1 MAKYRDAAGCATL
14 LALLN
19 AGHNSLDDLI
29 DGPKVTFRYLRG
41 GRSVRVILGGVAH
54 ERGQPDRALSFPFRE
69 PVFGYSLGYF
79 LVGYGGPERGPGARH
94 DAPDVVATAAGGDPT
109 AFAELVGEVV
119 HPMWHMF
126 VEAGRCREVCQGVE
140 GVSVAAV
147 LGEDQVWT
155 EGAKDFGN
163 DGLEAGDPGLV
174 VRVGLERHVDG
185 VADAAVAAILIDPA
199 AAREEV
205 AARLVHGEG
214 QDVGVAVEHPL
225 HTIAVVGVCVDVG
238 DADAWILLFEA

>member
-41 GRSVRVILGGVAH
+41 WRSVRVILGGVAH

-126 VEAGRCREVCQGVE
+126 VEAGRCREVCEGVE
-140 GVSVAAV
+140 
-147 LGEDQVWT
+147 
-155 EGAKDFGN
+155 
-163 DGLEAGDPGLV
+163 
-174 VRVGLERHVDG
+174 RYVDG
-185 VADAAVAAILIDPA
+185 ESDAIVTALLPHLTRPWEQVAS
-199 AAREEV
+199 
-205 AARLVHGEG
+205 RLVHRDG

-225 HTIAVVGVCVDVG
+225 HAVAVVGVGVDVG
-238 DADAWILLFEA
+238 DADAGMFLSQA

>member
-94 DAPDVVATAAGGDPT
+94 DAPDVVATAAGGDP
-109 AFAELVGEVV
+109 AAPAELVGKVV
-119 HPMWHMF
+119 HPLGHVL
-126 VEAGRCREVCQGVE
+126 VEAGRCGEVGKGVE
-140 GVSVAAV
+140 GMAVAAV
-147 LGEDQVWT
+147 LGEDQVRT
-155 EGAKDFGN
+155 EGAKDLGD
-163 DGLEAGDPGLV
+163 DGLERGDPGLIV
-174 VRVGLERHVDG
+174 GVGL
-185 VADAAVAAILIDPA
+185 
-199 AAREEV
+199 
-205 AARLVHGEG
+205 
-214 QDVGVAVEHPL
+214 
-225 HTIAVVGVCVDVG
+225 
-238 DADAWILLFEA
+238 